1 MQSLMCCGREFQR
14 VGAAMEKAL
23 SPQRVGAAMRKALS
37 PQVRSLVR
45 VGIERRFAF
54 DERRLREGV

>member
-1 MQSLMCCGREFQR
+1 MVSVLKVGGSVQSLMCCGREFQR

-23 SPQRVGAAMRKALS
+23 SPQ
-37 PQVRSLVR
+37 VRSLVFL
-45 VGIERRFAF
+45 GIERRFAS